1 MKDRIVKFL
10 ASERISPAEF
20 ADKIGVQRSSMSHIL
35 NGRNHPSAA
44 FLQKMLLVYPFLNPR
59 WLMIG
64 EGTMNMN
71 AGRSPIPPINAPV
84 ASNQEIP
91 SSIQSAKLIE
101 PESLEVHPIASLP
114 TTGDFSLPSINSI
127 LTETEKNV
135 IVASGNLPKQPT
147 EEQSGVTNKSN
158 NELNQGL
165 PILNPEADA
174 KEIEQILFFYKDKT
188 FVVYR
193 PS

>member
-44 FLQKMLLVYPFLNPR
+44 FLQKMMQVYPFLNPR

-71 AGRSPIPPINAPV
+71 TDSSPIPPINAPI
-84 ASNQEIP
+84 ASNQEIS
-91 SSIQSAKLIE
+91 SSIQSAKSIE
-101 PESLEVHPIASLP
+101 PESLDVHPIASLP
-114 TTGDFSLPSINSI
+114 TAGDFSLPSINSI
-127 LTETEKNV
+127 LTENEKNV
-135 IVASGNLPKQPT
+135 IVASGNLPKQPAD
-147 EEQSGVTNKSN
+147 EQSGVINKAN
-158 NELNQGL
+158 NELDRGL
-165 PILNPEADA
+165 PSLNHVADT